1 MSENNNRPED
11 QQNFRAEA
19 DSMREDAKSAARE
32 AKSAYREARYDYRRE
47 RRGDG
52 LGVGLTFIFI
62 GIVWMLLK
70 LGYINFSIIGA
81 VIDLWPL
88 IFVVIGVNILF
99 RRVAYI
105 GLLTWVGFLTAIV
118 AYGIYF
124 QPQDVF
130 FNDNGIQNELF
141 GNQTNGT
148 TVTSLNTL
156 SDSIPLEGNE
166 KIKEGNLSLN
176 FGTGNVTMGVSK
188 NNLVDYVIPEN
199 VMNTEFNLEGNT
211 ADINFSEK
219 NNLNLSRMVRNQL
232 NYDVFLSDK
241 IQWYMNINMG
251 AADCK
256 LNLSEVPVRE
266 LEINGGAGDFD
277 LALSDLTDKTNV
289 SLNMAA
295 GDAKLE
301 VPKSVGLRISTNG
314 IVSDNNFTAEGLTKV
329 DGDYVTPGIETAQ
342 KVIEIEVNSAA
353 SGIKLTRK

>member
-1 MSENNNRPED
+1 MSENNNRPEEHED
-11 QQNFRAEA
+11 IKVEAE
-19 DSMREDAKSAARE
+19 RTQKETRGAARE
-32 AKSAYREARYDYRRE
+32 ARYEYRRE

-62 GIVWMLLK
+62 GVIWMLVK

-81 VIDLWPL
+81 LVDLWPL

-105 GLLTWVGFLTAIV
+105 GLLTWMGFLTAIV
-118 AYGIYF
+118 AYGFYF

-141 GNQTNGT
+141 GNQTTNSN
-148 TVTSLNTL
+148 TVTSINTL
-156 SDSIPLEGNE
+156 SDSIPFEGNE
-166 KIKEGNLSLN
+166 QIKEGNMSLN

-199 VMNTEFNLEGNT
+199 IMNTKFDLDGNT
-211 ADINFSEK
+211 ADLDFSEK
-219 NNLNLSRMVRNQL
+219 NNLNLSRIVRNQL
-232 NYDVFLSDK
+232 NYDIFLSDK
-241 IQWYMNINMG
+241 IQWHMNINMG

-277 LALSDLTDKTNV
+277 LTLSDLTDKCDIK
-289 SLNMAA
+289 LNMAA
-295 GDAKLE
+295 GDANLI
-301 VPKSVGLRISTNG
+301 VPKNVGLKISTNG
-314 IVSDNNFTAEGLTKV
+314 LVSDNNFEAEGLSKV
-329 DGDYVTPGIETAQ
+329 DGEYVTPGVETAQ
-342 KVIEIEVNSAA
+342 KVIEIEINSAA
-353 SGIKLTRK
+353 SGINLTRK

>member
-11 QQNFRAEA
+11 QKDYKAQADDIKQEA
-19 DSMREDAKSAARE
+19 RSAARE
-32 AKSAYREARYDYRRE
+32 AKQAYREARYEYRRD

-52 LGVGLTFIFI
+52 IGVGITFIFI
-62 GIVWMLLK
+62 GIVWMLAK

-105 GLLTWVGFLTAIV
+105 GLLTWVGFLTAII

-124 QPQDVF
+124 QPQDVI
-130 FNDNGIQNELF
+130 FNESGMQNELF
-141 GNQTNGT
+141 GNRT
-148 TVTSLNTL
+148 TVTDINTL
-156 SDSIPLEGNE
+156 SDSIQMEGNE
-166 KIKEGNLSLN
+166 HIKEGNLSLN
-176 FGTGNVTMGVSK
+176 FGTGNVSMGVSK
-188 NNLVDYVIPEN
+188 NNLIDYVIPDN
-199 VMNTEFNLEGNT
+199 VMNTDFSLEGNT
-211 ADINFSEK
+211 ADLTFSEK
-219 NNLNLSRMVRNQL
+219 NNLNLSRMVKNRL
-232 NYDVFLSDK
+232 SYDMYLSDQ

-251 AADCK
+251 AADCN

-277 LALSDLTDKTNV
+277 LMLSDLTTKTNV

-295 GDAKLE
+295 GDTNLT

-314 IVSDNNFTAEGLTKV
+314 IVNDNNFASEGLSKV
-329 DGDYVTPGIETAQ
+329 DGEYVTPGIESAQ
-342 KVIEIEVNSAA
+342 KVIEIEINSAA

>member
-1 MSENNNRPED
+1 MSENNNRPEE
-11 QQNFRAEA
+11 QPNVKAEA
-19 DSMREDAKSAARE
+19 ENVKKEAKAAARE
-32 AKSAYREARYDYRRE
+32 YRYEYRRD

-52 LGVGLTFIFI
+52 IGVGLTFIFI
-62 GIVWMLLK
+62 GVIWMLLK

-81 VIDLWPL
+81 LVDLWPL

-118 AYGIYF
+118 AYGFYF

-141 GNQTNGT
+141 GNQTTNSS
-148 TVTSLNTL
+148 TVTSISTL
-156 SDSIPLEGNE
+156 SDSVPLEGNE
-166 KIKEGNLSLN
+166 QIKEGNLSLN

-199 VMNTEFNLEGNT
+199 IMNTRFDLDGNT
-211 ADINFSEK
+211 ADLDFSEK
-219 NNLNLSRMVRNQL
+219 NNLNLSRIVRNQL
-232 NYDVFLSDK
+232 NYDIFLSDQ

-277 LALSDLTDKTNV
+277 LTLSDLTDKCDIK
-289 SLNMAA
+289 LNMAA
-295 GDAKLE
+295 GDANLV
-301 VPKSVGLRISTNG
+301 VPKNVGLRIMTNG
-314 IVSDNNFTAEGLTKV
+314 LVSDNNFEAEGLSKV
-329 DGDYVTPGIETAQ
+329 DGEFVTPGVETAQ
-342 KVIEIEVNSAA
+342 KVIEIEINSAA
-353 SGIKLTRK
+353 SGIKLTRR